1 MNHDAILRLRYAPE
15 AALVAAS
22 IEVVALLR
30 MSLLAAHQR
39 LLDERPAP
47 SRERR
52 LALRLIHDID
62 TLLRDAARYYDYVS
76 DLAAPKPEPVEP
88 TDGL

>member
-1 MNHDAILRLRYAPE
+1 MNQDAILRIRYAPE
-15 AALVAAS
+15 AALVAAT

-39 LLDERPAP
+39 LLEERPAP

-62 TLLRDAARYYDYVS
+62 TLLRDAARYYDYVGV
-76 DLAAPKPEPVEP
+76 LAAPKAEPVESIERF
-88 TDGL
+88 